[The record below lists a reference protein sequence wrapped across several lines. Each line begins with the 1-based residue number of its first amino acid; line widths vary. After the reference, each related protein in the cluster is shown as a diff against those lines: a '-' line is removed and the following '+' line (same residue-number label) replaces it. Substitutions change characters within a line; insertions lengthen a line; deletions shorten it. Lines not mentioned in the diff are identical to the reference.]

1 LPSISPSP
9 SLLRHLCGD
18 PNSSHTARVP
28 PFRKYLPSG
37 FIDDRLYRDML
48 DSIDEAELHQHLPTT
63 IPYDIVDLPDLRC
76 CLKIATLRL
85 KSAPQL

>member
-1 LPSISPSP
+1 MKLNCI
-9 SLLRHLCGD
+9 
-18 PNSSHTARVP
+18 
-28 PFRKYLPSG
+28 
-37 FIDDRLYRDML
+37 
-48 DSIDEAELHQHLPTT
+48 QHLLTT